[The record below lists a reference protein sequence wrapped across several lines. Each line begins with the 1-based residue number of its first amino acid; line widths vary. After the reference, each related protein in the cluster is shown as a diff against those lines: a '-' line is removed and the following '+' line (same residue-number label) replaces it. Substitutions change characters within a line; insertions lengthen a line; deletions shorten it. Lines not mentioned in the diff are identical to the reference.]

1 MSPVIYIMCSF
12 NKHEFSWHEIT
23 NFCFLET
30 ELERDEGEVPSI
42 SARFLC
48 SLDVK

>member
-1 MSPVIYIMCSF
+1 MSPVIYIMFSF